1 MSTSCSSSFTKLPGR
16 SVTKLVYVNSK
27 YLYLVSSLVFIILL
41 KMGVRVV
48 YTFKYEIYIS
58 CTWTLKHT
66 FHWILQPCITGQT
79 SQRPFDWSVP
89 PMMSGSCSGI
99 REGYVGASRSN
110 VQHLHSQ
117 DGWHYV
123 RLVHSVLFSG
133 DLGREHTWQSPGHSV
148 LASKPF
154 YHQSPEYL
162 VVVGPPCQSAMLAGS
177 NQPHRFRSTS
187 DAAINLTHRLQNR
200 IAPPFSQHLS
210 PLDVRFEVDD
220 SSSDF
225 SFPFVEI
232 QRYLTN
238 NISASLT
245 YDRFEVMARA
255 RDRPAAGYAGE
266 TIQHQT

>member
-16 SVTKLVYVNSK
+16 SVTKLGDVNSK
-27 YLYLVSSLVFIILL
+27 YLYLVSSLFFIILL

-123 RLVHSVLFSG
+123 CLVHSVLFSG

-154 YHQSPEYL
+154 YHQSPEYPVVCSWGLL
-162 VVVGPPCQSAMLAGS
+162 VSRQCLQVPINLTGSDQPQRLQSTSLAGS
-177 NQPHRFRSTS
+177 RTELLSIS
-187 DAAINLTHRLQNR
+187 RL
-200 IAPPFSQHLS
+200 
-210 PLDVRFEVDD
+210 
-220 SSSDF
+220 
-225 SFPFVEI
+225 
-232 QRYLTN
+232 
-238 NISASLT
+238 
-245 YDRFEVMARA
+245 
-255 RDRPAAGYAGE
+255 
-266 TIQHQT
+266 